1 MSRTDDIIDKTKR
14 KEPEAKK
21 WKVVV
26 GIVVG
31 LVLAVSMFMCVWG
44 FVLTPIIDDYVSNS
58 KQIVAVYDFYDL
70 KVGEERT
77 AVYFVG
83 SSIIGCG
90 IDSDEINRILRND
103 GYNITVYNLGID
115 GDNAL
120 ERSLQIKNIIDSNPA
135 LVVFGETYNRVL
147 PETWNEESVFLVRDR
162 IIVDSDALYLY
173 SDDELDTLL
182 KTSTIFDNKRFTVSA
197 IRQSLAGIQKINV
210 SASTDM
216 YALPK
221 GDNWRYTEENNP
233 NYKGYE
239 GIVEEA
245 NSGSWSPVIT
255 NEMTN
260 AKEAVI
266 YNAQTLMDAGIPVVI
281 LNMPLHPL
289 ISEHVTEESRENF
302 FALLDST
309 GALWYDYEF
318 ACPDDEYWYKDG
330 HHIAPET
337 GAKMFA
343 PQMAELII
351 ELEESN
357 VIHHS

>member
-1 MSRTDDIIDKTKR
+1 MKIDRLIEKTTEKDGV
-14 KEPEAKK
+14 KK
-21 WKVVV
+21 WAVVLV
-26 GIVVG
+26 IILGV
-31 LVLAVSMFMCVWG
+31 VLAYFGLGLYLDIVGVNTYISE
-44 FVLTPIIDDYVSNS
+44 T
-58 KQIVAVYDFYDL
+58 KQVVAVYDFYDL
-70 KVGEERT
+70 KVGEDET
-77 AVYFVG
+77 AVYFIG
-83 SSIIGCG
+83 SSIVGCG
-90 IDSDEINRILRND
+90 IDSDEINRILKEE
-103 GYNITVYNLGID
+103 GYDITVYNLGID
-115 GDNAL
+115 GDDPL
-120 ERSLQIKNIIDSNPA
+120 DRSLHIQNIISSSPA
-135 LVVFGETYNRVL
+135 LVIFGETYSRVTPQTL
-147 PETWNEESVFLVRDR
+147 NEEWVFLAKDKLN
-162 IIVDSDALYLY
+162 IQIDSLHLY
-173 SDDELDTLL
+173 STDELWTIL
-182 KTSTIFDNKRFTVSA
+182 KPHTYLDNKRFVESA
-197 IRQSLAGIQKINV
+197 KKYTPKGIEQV
-210 SASTDM
+210 DSVVSTDL
-216 YALPK
+216 YTLTK
-221 GDNWRYTEENNP
+221 GSSWRHNEENNP
-233 NYKGYE
+233 KYSRE
-239 GIVEEA
+239 GIIAEA
-245 NSGSWSPVIT
+245 NRGSWSPVIT

-266 YNAQTLMDAGIPVVI
+266 YNAKTLMDAGIPVVI

>member
-1 MSRTDDIIDKTKR
+1 MKIDRLIEETTEKDGV
-14 KEPEAKK
+14 KK
-21 WKVVV
+21 WAVVLV
-26 GIVVG
+26 IILGV
-31 LVLAVSMFMCVWG
+31 VLAYFG
-44 FVLTPIIDDYVSNS
+44 LGLYLDFVGVNTYISET
-58 KQIVAVYDFYDL
+58 KQVVAVYDFYDL
-70 KVGEERT
+70 KVGYDET
-77 AVYFVG
+77 AVYFIG
-83 SSIIGCG
+83 SSIVGCG
-90 IDSDEINRILRND
+90 IDSDEINRILKEE
-103 GYNITVYNLGID
+103 GYDITVYNLGID
-115 GDNAL
+115 GDDPL
-120 ERSLQIKNIIDSNPA
+120 DRSLQIQNIISSSPA
-135 LVVFGETYNRVL
+135 LVIFGETYSRVTPQTL
-147 PETWNEESVFLVRDR
+147 NEEWVFLAKNKLN
-162 IIVDSDALYLY
+162 IQIDSLHLY
-173 SDDELDTLL
+173 STDELWTLL
-182 KTSTIFDNKRFTVSA
+182 KPHTYLDNKRFVES
-197 IRQSLAGIQKINV
+197 SKKYVPKGIEQV
-210 SASTDM
+210 DSVVSTDL
-216 YALPK
+216 YTLTK
-221 GDNWRYTEENNP
+221 GSSWRYNEENNP
-233 NYKGYE
+233 KYSRD
-239 GIVEEA
+239 GIVAEA
-245 NSGSWSPVIT
+245 NRGGWSPRIT

>member
-1 MSRTDDIIDKTKR
+1 MSRTDDILDKTKR

-44 FVLTPIIDDYVSNS
+44 FVLTPIIDDYVSNT
-58 KQIVAVYDFYDL
+58 KQVVAVYDFYDL
-70 KVGEERT
+70 KVGEEVT
-77 AVYFVG
+77 AVYFIG

-90 IDSDEINRILRND
+90 IDSDAINHILKSE
-103 GYNITVYNLGID
+103 GYDITVYNLGID
-115 GDNAL
+115 GNDPL
-120 ERSLQIKNIIDSNPA
+120 EQSLQIQNIIDSKPG
-135 LVVFGETYNRVL
+135 LVIFGETYNRIL
-147 PETWNEESVFLVRDR
+147 QEKWNEEAVFLVRDR
-162 IIVDSDALYLY
+162 ITVRQDSLHIY
-173 SDDELDTLL
+173 SEDELEMLL
-182 KTSTIFDNKRFTVSA
+182 ATPSVFDNKRFTVSA
-197 IRQSLAGIQKINV
+197 IRQSLGGIQNIDV
-210 SASTDM
+210 STSTDL

-221 GDNWRYTEENNP
+221 GENWRYTEENNP
-233 NYKGYE
+233 NYKVYE

-266 YNAQTLMDAGIPVVI
+266 YNAKTLMDAGIPVVI

>member
-1 MSRTDDIIDKTKR
+1 MKIDRLIERTTGNDR
-14 KEPEAKK
+14 VKK
-21 WKVVV
+21 WAVVIAIIV
-26 GIVVG
+26 GV
-31 LVLAVSMFMCVWG
+31 VLAYFGLG
-44 FVLTPIIDDYVSNS
+44 FYLDIVGVNTYISET
-58 KQIVAVYDFYDL
+58 KQVVAVYDFYDL
-70 KVGEERT
+70 KVGEEET
-77 AVYFVG
+77 AVYFIG

-90 IDSDEINRILRND
+90 IDSDEINHILKEE
-103 GYNITVYNLGID
+103 GYDITVYNLGID
-115 GDNAL
+115 GNDPF
-120 ERSLQIKNIIDSNPA
+120 EQSLQIQNIIDSKPA
-135 LVVFGETYNRVL
+135 LVIFGETYNRL
-147 PETWNEESVFLVRDR
+147 IQQTWNEEVVFLVNDKITLRP
-162 IIVDSDALYLY
+162 DAIHLY
-173 SDDELDTLL
+173 SLDEIWTIL
-182 KTSTIFDNKRFTVSA
+182 KPHTYLDNKRFIESA
-197 IRQSLAGIQKINV
+197 KKYTPKGIEQTDSV
-210 SASTDM
+210 VSTDL
-216 YALPK
+216 YTLTK
-221 GDNWRYTEENNP
+221 GASWRYNEENNP

-239 GIVEEA
+239 GIVDEA

-255 NEMTN
+255 DEMTN
-260 AKEAVI
+260 AKEALI

-289 ISEHVTEESRENF
+289 ISAHVTEESRENF

-351 ELEESN
+351 ELEENN

>member
-31 LVLAVSMFMCVWG
+31 LVLAVSLFMSVWS
-44 FVLTPIIDDYVSNS
+44 FVLTPIIDDYVSNT
-58 KQIVAVYDFYDL
+58 KQVVAVYDFYDL

-77 AVYFVG
+77 AIYFIG

-90 IDSDEINRILRND
+90 IDSDEINHILIEE
-103 GYNITVYNLGID
+103 GYDITVYNLGID
-115 GDNAL
+115 DNDPI
-120 ERSLQIKNIIDSNPA
+120 EQSLQIQNIIDSKPA
-135 LVVFGETYNRVL
+135 LVIFGETYNRIL
-147 PETWNEESVFLVRDR
+147 QEKWNEEAVFLVRDR
-162 IIVDSDALYLY
+162 ITVRPDSLHIY
-173 SDDELDTLL
+173 SDDELDELL
-182 KTSTIFDNKRFTVSA
+182 KSPELFDNKRFTVSA
-197 IRQSLAGIQKINV
+197 ITQSLKGIQDIDV
-210 SASTDM
+210 TSSTDM
-216 YALPK
+216 YSLPK
-221 GDNWRYTEENNP
+221 GDNWRHTEENNP
-233 NYKGYE
+233 NYKGYD

-255 NEMTN
+255 DEMTN
-260 AKEAVI
+260 AKEALI
-266 YNAQTLMDAGIPVVI
+266 YNAKTLMDAGIPVVI

-289 ISEHVTEESRENF
+289 ISEHVREESRENF

-318 ACPDDEYWYKDG
+318 ACPDDDYWYKDG

-337 GAKMFA
+337 GAKLFA

-351 ELEESN
+351 ELEENN

>member
-1 MSRTDDIIDKTKR
+1 MKIDHLIEKTTEKDGV
-14 KEPEAKK
+14 KK
-21 WKVVV
+21 WAVVLV
-26 GIVVG
+26 IILGV
-31 LVLAVSMFMCVWG
+31 VLAYFG
-44 FVLTPIIDDYVSNS
+44 LGLYLDFVGVNTYISET
-58 KQIVAVYDFYDL
+58 KQVVAVYDFYDL
-70 KVGEERT
+70 KIGETET
-77 AVYFVG
+77 AVYFIG

-90 IDSDEINRILRND
+90 IDSDEINRLLREE
-103 GYNITVYNLGID
+103 GYDITVYNLGID
-115 GDNAL
+115 GNDPF
-120 ERSLQIKNIIDSNPA
+120 EQSLQIQNIIDSKPS
-135 LVVFGETYNRVL
+135 LVIFGETYNRL
-147 PETWNEESVFLVRDR
+147 LQQTWNEEVVFLVNDR
-162 IIVDSDALYLY
+162 ITLRPESLYLY
-173 SDDELDTLL
+173 TTDELWTIL
-182 KTSTIFDNKRFTVSA
+182 KPHTYLDDKRFVESA
-197 IRQSLAGIQKINV
+197 KKYSPKGIKQIDSV
-210 SASTDM
+210 VSTDL
-216 YALPK
+216 YTLTK
-221 GDNWRYTEENNP
+221 SSSWRHTEENNP

-239 GIVEEA
+239 GIVAEA
-245 NSGSWSPVIT
+245 NSGGWSPLIT
-255 NEMTN
+255 DEMTN

-266 YNAQTLMDAGIPVVI
+266 YNARTLMDAGIPVVI